1 MALGS
6 NGVATTGTPIIYSQS
21 IRIRR
26 THNGLSFDNV
36 IDLQERGQ
44 IHFSELYAVR
54 ARRSVR

>member
-1 MALGS
+1 MRTGS
-6 NGVATTGTPIIYSQS
+6 TKRDDRDTHHLFAINP
-21 IRIRR
+21 R